1 MIPAGLLLL
10 SLAAA
15 APERPN
21 VVVILADD
29 LGYGD
34 ARCYAP
40 DSRLETPAFDRL
52 AAEGLRFTDA
62 HSPSAVCSPTRYALL
77 TGRYAWRTRLQS
89 GVLGPYDPPL
99 IAPGEATLGT
109 LLKGAGY
116 RTAAIGK
123 WHLGLEL
130 PMRPEHGERSTWDG
144 DPGVDFA
151 GTIADGPTHHGFE
164 RYFGVAASLDM
175 PPYVFVEDDRFHELP
190 TVQQARQPFPHFV
203 RQGPRSLDFR
213 LDSALD
219 DLTREAVAFIEE
231 AAGGEAPFFLYF
243 PLTAPHKPTLP
254 HEHFRGRT
262 GLGEYGD
269 LVAQVD
275 WTVGRVLRALD
286 EEGVAEQTLVVVTS
300 DNGSY
305 MYRLADAE
313 RDHVRVPSAHGYHPD
328 HHRPNGPFRG
338 TKADIYEAGH
348 RVPFLVRWPGRVP
361 AGATCEEVVCH
372 VDLFATLAELLG
384 LEIPEGAAPDS
395 RSLAAILED
404 PARGSRGAPV
414 VHHSINGTFALRDG
428 RWKAIFSSGSGGRE
442 KPQGRPFD
450 GTRLFDLEAD
460 PGETTDLAAEHPE
473 LVERLTARLAE
484 LRGGTGDAGVTGTPP
499 R

>member
-1 MIPAGLLLL
+1 MILSGLLL
-10 SLAAA
+10 SLAPQ
-15 APERPN
+15 APERTN

-34 ARCYAP
+34 VHAYAP
-40 DSRLETPAFDRL
+40 DSRLETPAFDRI

-109 LLKGAGY
+109 LLRSAGY

-123 WHLGLEL
+123 WHLGLAL
-130 PMRPEHGERSTWDG
+130 PMRAEHDETSTWEG

-151 GTIADGPTHHGFE
+151 GRIADGPTHHGFE

-175 PPYVFVEDDRFHELP
+175 PPYVFVEDDRFRELP
-190 TVQQARQPFPHFV
+190 TVRQPQQPFPHFV
-203 RQGPRSLDFR
+203 REGPRSLDFR

-219 DLTREAVAFIEE
+219 DLTREAVAFLEE
-231 AAGGEAPFFLYF
+231 AAEGEAPFFLYF

-286 EEGVAEQTLVVVTS
+286 EAGVAEETLLVVTS

-305 MYRLADAE
+305 MYRREDPT
-313 RDHVRVPSAHGYHPD
+313 RDHVSDPANQGYHPD
-328 HHRPNGPFRG
+328 HHRPNGELRG

-361 AGATCEEVVCH
+361 AGEVCAETVCH
-372 VDLFATLAELLG
+372 VDLFATLVELLD
-384 LEIPEGAAPDS
+384 LELPAGAAPDS
-395 RSLAAILED
+395 RSLAALLAD
-404 PARGSRGAPV
+404 PGEARRGAPV
-414 VHHSINGTFALRDG
+414 VHHSINGTFALREG
-428 RWKAIFSSGSGGRE
+428 RWKAIFSTGSGGRE
-442 KPQGRPFD
+442 RPRGAPFD
-450 GTRLFDLEAD
+450 GVRLFDLEAD
-460 PGETTDLAAEHPE
+460 PGETRDLAAGHPE
-473 LVERLTARLAE
+473 LVERMTAE
-484 LRGGTGDAGVTGTPP
+484 LERIRAE
-499 R
+499 

>member
-1 MIPAGLLLL
+1 MILTGLLLC
-10 SLAAA
+10 LA
-15 APERPN
+15 PQSPPRPN

-34 ARCYAP
+34 VHANAP
-40 DSRLETPAFDRL
+40 GSRLLTPAFDRI

-62 HSPSAVCSPTRYALL
+62 HSPSAVCSPTRYALM
-77 TGRYAWRTRLQS
+77 TGRYAWRTRMKS

-99 IAPGEATLGT
+99 LGPEEATLGT
-109 LLKGAGY
+109 LLSGAGY

-123 WHLGLEL
+123 WHLGLGL
-130 PMRPEHGERSTWDG
+130 PMKEEHGETSIWQG
-144 DPGVDFA
+144 DPGIDF
-151 GTIADGPTHHGFE
+151 GGQLSDGPTHHGFE

-175 PPYVFVEDDRFHELP
+175 PPYVFVDDDRFHQLP

-203 RQGPRSLDFR
+203 REGPRSLDFR

-231 AAGGEAPFFLYF
+231 AAAGEAPFFLYF

-275 WTVGRVLRALD
+275 WTVGRVLQALD
-286 EEGVAEQTLVVVTS
+286 ETGTAGETLLIVTS

-305 MYRLADAE
+305 MYRRAE
-313 RDHVRVPSAHGYHPD
+313 REGDHVSDPTAHGYHPD
-328 HHRPNGPFRG
+328 HHRANGPFRG

-348 RVPFLVRWPGRVP
+348 RVPFLVRWPGRVG
-361 AGATCEEVVCH
+361 AGGTCAEPICH
-372 VDLFATLAELLG
+372 VDLFATLADLLG
-384 LEIPEGAAPDS
+384 LEAPEGAAPDS
-395 RSLAAILED
+395 VSLAALLEE
-404 PARGSRGAPV
+404 PASARRGAPV
-414 VHHSINGTFALRDG
+414 VHHSGNGTFALREG
-428 RWKAIFSSGSGGRE
+428 RWKAIFSTGSGGRE
-442 KPQGRPFD
+442 QPRGKPFD

-460 PGETTDLAAEHPE
+460 PGETTDLASEHPE
-473 LVERLTARLAE
+473 VVRRMTEELERL
-484 LRGGTGDAGVTGTPP
+484 RGD
-499 R
+499 